1 VKTEPKLPDLT
12 NVGVSNFKDYE
23 LFDKCRGPLCYLL
36 QTYEDHDKSKQ
47 ATYRAIGAAFRMSEN
62 DKVQGVSIN
71 ERSPSPKR
79 APPKRRCQ
87 FTFEKNANMAPI
99 TTKSPATQKKT
110 NACVASS
117 MGYARRRDL

>member
-1 VKTEPKLPDLT
+1 MKTEPKLPDLT

-62 DKVQGVSIN
+62 EGVTD
-71 ERSPSPKR
+71 E
-79 APPKRRCQ
+79 ALELTWQ
-87 FTFEKNANMAPI
+87 L
-99 TTKSPATQKKT
+99 
-110 NACVASS
+110 
-117 MGYARRRDL
+117 GYVVPCSV